1 MELPDIKKEAHEHIN
16 SLEGTVLGCVQIMV
30 DDKGHV
36 ATCIGGIPDV
46 IVRILAKAMQKN
58 HQIKDLFESA
68 WCEANSSDFNPE
80 LN

>member
-1 MELPDIKKEAHEHIN
+1 MI
-16 SLEGTVLGCVQIMV
+16 

-36 ATCIGGIPDV
+36 AVCIGGIPDV
-46 IVRILAKAMQKN
+46 IVKIMAKAMKDN